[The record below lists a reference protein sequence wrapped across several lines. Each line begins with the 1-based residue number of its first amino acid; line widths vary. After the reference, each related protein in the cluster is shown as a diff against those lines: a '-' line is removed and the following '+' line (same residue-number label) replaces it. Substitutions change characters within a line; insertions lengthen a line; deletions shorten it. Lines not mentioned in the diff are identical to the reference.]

1 MPRLFPS
8 LGRSSKEARAYAAQ
22 YPDGYDAPQGY
33 YNSYGFEEQEP
44 QQSSAWRKVF
54 PKKLSKRNY
63 LTRQLQDEGTFAH
76 GRGYRTTVEDYPD
89 EQLVRQHHG
98 PFPTDDTESFEE
110 LLVDSRRS
118 DNSIPLIQRES
129 SLTRIGQAFR
139 DHGAYAPVLS
149 AVPSASHPS
158 NVPVYAPQPIA
169 GQPHVTA
176 VHNMHSPPVVHNIV
190 PPLNNS
196 VRADVVHHSS
206 SYPPQPEPRHHLGHR
221 EHRRERDRSAPP
233 VYKSSQGHPAYWEK
247 PLDRDEEAPV
257 VVVVEHGKNGK
268 KDKYYIIP
276 AGAPVIFEDE
286 NGNELT
292 RVGDF
297 SGHYR
302 PPRRTRPVIVQDQY
316 GREICRAGFN
326 NDDHISVGSRS
337 LDGHSYHSESGRSHH
352 RGRSTHRTTRT
363 HETRE
368 HGSHHGSSH
377 SSRPSTAPDSY
388 LRDPHYQPSRRAGTR
403 PPTEDLRG
411 YPVDPRPPR
420 SERSAG
426 QSSSDTLVRS
436 TSPRHDDRHGRAR
449 GYDRRD
455 YGAEDRGYAYN
466 REQDTRRN
474 G

>member
-1 MPRLFPS
+1 M
-8 LGRSSKEARAYAAQ
+8 
-22 YPDGYDAPQGY
+22 
-33 YNSYGFEEQEP
+33 
-44 QQSSAWRKVF
+44 
-54 PKKLSKRNY
+54 
-63 LTRQLQDEGTFAH
+63 
-76 GRGYRTTVEDYPD
+76 
-89 EQLVRQHHG
+89 

-110 LLVDSRRS
+110 LLAESHRS
-118 DNSIPLIQRES
+118 DNSIPLVQRES

-139 DHGAYAPVLS
+139 DHGTYAPALS
-149 AVPSASHPS
+149 AVPSASHPP
-158 NVPVYAPQPIA
+158 NAPVYAPQPIIG

-176 VHNMHSPPVVHNIV
+176 VHDMHSPAVVQNMV
-190 PPLNNS
+190 PPINNS
-196 VRADVVHHSS
+196 VRADIVHHSS
-206 SYPPQPEPRHHLGHR
+206 SYPPQPDQRHHRAHR
-221 EHRRERDRSAPP
+221 EHRHRERERSAPP
-233 VYKSSQGHPAYWEK
+233 VFKSSGVHPAYWDK
-247 PLDRDEEAPV
+247 PLDRDEEPPV

-286 NGNELT
+286 SGNELT

-326 NDDHISVGSRS
+326 NDDQISMGRS
-337 LDGHSYHSESGRSHH
+337 SVDGYSYHSESGRSHH
-352 RGRSTHRTTRT
+352 RGRSSHRTPHR
-363 HETRE
+363 HEPRE
-368 HGSHHGSSH
+368 HGSHQGSSH

-403 PPTEDLRG
+403 PSTDDLRG

-426 QSSSDTLVRS
+426 QSSNDTLVRS

-449 GYDRRD
+449 GHDRRD
-455 YGAEDRGYAYN
+455 YGTEDRAYAYHH
-466 REQDTRRN
+466 REQDPRRN